1 MKNMKINR
9 LFLIGALPLI
19 SLTAC
24 VNEDLSKDTKLEKG
38 TLDLNVEVQLPEKTR
53 SIATNE
59 FPINIYNS
67 DGSIF
72 QAFEKLEDVITPLTA
87 PVGTYMV
94 ESHTP
99 GEIQKR
105 MSSPYYYGTE
115 TVDVQ
120 AGIKTKVLVTC
131 KMANTSFKLNY
142 TTQFLSTFSSWS
154 VTIDDG
160 GNDALA
166 FTNQDGTVPN
176 IVYWY
181 FDQNVSELKLNFRGT
196 TTKGN
201 TVGQSFLITKDIE
214 SEGYVDDNRNFQGG
228 DAIVINLDPT
238 ESTDGDITGLNLRA
252 NISFSETGE
261 DVELKVIKKS
271 EYTPVDPEGDSDDP
285 SEPQGDLITLN
296 LPNPI
301 SYAMFTT
308 PSDKSIGDTY
318 IAAKAGLKSIIVSIT
333 STSDDMMSSVADLND
348 PDKAADINALCD
360 FIKGQEVV
368 GSSNVENL
376 FVSLKNPLS
385 VPKEGDTEY
394 TFPIGNFFGFL
405 KVLPGEHLFHL
416 TVTDMD
422 GNTKS
427 GDVKITITQ

>member
-1 MKNMKINR
+1 MKLNK
-9 LFLIGALPLI
+9 LFYIGIFTTI
-19 SLTAC
+19 SLTSC
-24 VNEDLSKDTKLEKG
+24 VNEDVSKDDETIKG
-38 TLDLNVEVQLPEKTR
+38 TLDLNVEVKNPEKTR
-53 SIATNE
+53 SNTTEE
-59 FPINIYNS
+59 FPVCIYNS
-67 DGSIF
+67 DGSLF
-72 QAFEKLEDVITPLTA
+72 MSFDKLEDVITPLIA
-87 PVGTYMV
+87 PVGSYKV

-105 MSSPYYYGTE
+105 MKEPYYHGTE
-115 TVDVQ
+115 MVDVQ
-120 AGIKTKVLVTC
+120 AGLKTKVLVSC
-131 KMANTSFKLNY
+131 KMKNTSFKNEY
-142 TTQFLSTFSSWS
+142 STEFISTFTSWS
-154 VTIDDG
+154 VTLDDG
-160 GNDALA
+160 SSDVLT
-166 FTNQDGTVPN
+166 FTDIDGTKPN
-176 IVYWY
+176 TVYWNL
-181 FDQNVSELKLNFRGT
+181 DENVSTLKLNFRGT

-214 SEGYVDDNRNFQGG
+214 SEGYIDDNRNFQGG
-228 DAIVINLDPT
+228 DAIVINLDPA
-238 ESTDGDITGLNLRA
+238 ESTEGDITGLNLRA
-252 NISFSETGE
+252 DISFGETSEN
-261 DVELKVIKKS
+261 VELNVIKKG
-271 EYTPVDPEGDSDDP
+271 EYTPVDPEGGSDDP

-296 LPNPI
+296 LPAPI
-301 SYAMFTT
+301 SYAFLTT

-333 STSDDMMSSVADLND
+333 SSSDDMMSSVADLNN
-348 PDKAADINALCD
+348 PDKVADINALCD
-360 FIKGQEVV
+360 FINGQEVV